1 MGRRVLVDESNAF
14 YCLEHKA
21 VVKSILTIFFIC
33 LAIVAC
39 QKKEDSLTIVS
50 LGGVHTKA
58 QKVAF
63 YTPFF
68 RADKTPIIAGSYNG
82 GLAKI
87 RSMIETKQIDWDI
100 VQVETANLIR
110 GCSEGLFE
118 PIDKSTIGDVK
129 QFIKGNFSECGVGFF
144 SWSIIIAYDK
154 NKLKKTPEN
163 WQDFWN
169 IEDFPGYRGLQ
180 KTAVIA
186 LEAALLADGVKPE
199 NIYAI
204 LSTPEGEDRA
214 FNKLDQLKPYIKWW
228 EKGSQPIP
236 MLLSGDVVMTTTFN
250 GRGVIAEQEGKP
262 IGLIWK
268 DNFYDV
274 DNFAIIKGTKHK
286 QLSQKFIAFS
296 LSAKAQKEFSEYSH
310 YGFVNNLT
318 APIINQPLLSQ
329 LPNNPETM
337 QHAYKINAN
346 FWVDRGESIEQR
358 FNAWASQ

>member
-1 MGRRVLVDESNAF
+1 MEIMFFLNLKQRKVITN
-14 YCLEHKA
+14 
-21 VVKSILTIFFIC
+21 IINTFFIC
-33 LAIVAC
+33 SLVAAC
-39 QKKEDSLTIVS
+39 QKKEDALTVIS
-50 LGGVHTKA
+50 LGGVHTKS

-63 YTPFF
+63 YEPFS
-68 RADKTPIIAGSYNG
+68 KENNISIVAGSYNG

-87 RSMIETKQIDWDI
+87 RSMIETKQIDWD
-100 VQVETANLIR
+100 VAQVETANLIR

-118 PIDKSTIGDVK
+118 PIDKSRVGVTDTK
-129 QFIKGNFSECGVGFF
+129 QFINGNFSECGAGFF
-144 SWSIIIAYDK
+144 SWSIIIAYNK
-154 NKLKKTPEN
+154 NKLKKVPKN

-169 IEDFPGYRGLQ
+169 IKDFPGYRGLQ

-199 NIYAI
+199 NIYTV

-214 FNKLDQLKPYIKWW
+214 FNKLDELKPYIKWW

-236 MLLSGDVVMTTTFN
+236 MLLAGDVVMTTTFN

-262 IGLIWK
+262 LGLIWE
-268 DNFYDV
+268 NSFYDV

-286 QLSQKFIAFS
+286 QLAEKFIAFS

-318 APIINQPLLSQ
+318 MPMINQELLKQ
-329 LPNNPETM
+329 LPNNPKTM
-337 QHAYKINAN
+337 EYAYKINAN
-346 FWVDRGESIEQR
+346 FWVDHGESIAQR
-358 FNAWASQ
+358 FNVWASQ

>member
-1 MGRRVLVDESNAF
+1 M
-14 YCLEHKA
+14 
-21 VVKSILTIFFIC
+21 VKNILIIFFIC
-33 LAIVAC
+33 IVTVAC
-39 QKKEDSLTIVS
+39 HKKDESLTVIS

-63 YTPFF
+63 YNPFI
-68 RADKTPIIAGSYNG
+68 KEQNTPIVSGSYNG

-87 RSMIETKQIDWDI
+87 RSMIETKQIDWDV
-100 VQVETANLIR
+100 VQVESANLIR

-118 PIDKSTIGDVK
+118 PIDKDTMLDTK
-129 QFIKGNFSECGVGFF
+129 HFIKGNFSECGVGFF

-154 NKLKKTPEN
+154 NKLKKPPKN

-169 IEDFPGYRGLQ
+169 IKDFPGYRGLQ
-180 KTAVIA
+180 KTAMIA

-199 NIYAI
+199 NIYTV

-214 FNKLDQLKPYIKWW
+214 FRKLDQLKPYIKWW

-236 MLLSGDVVMTTTFN
+236 MLLAGDVVMTTTFN

-262 IGLIWK
+262 VGLVWR
-268 DNFYDV
+268 DSFYDV
-274 DNFAIIKGTKHK
+274 DNFAIIKGSKHRA
-286 QLSQKFIAFS
+286 LAEKFIVFS
-296 LSAKAQKEFSEYSH
+296 LSPQAQKVFSEYSH

-318 APIINQPLLSQ
+318 TPIINQELLSQ

-337 QHAYKINAN
+337 KHAYKINAS
-346 FWVDRGESIEQR
+346 FWVDRGEHIEQR